1 MICKHHSPATGQH
14 CLAGEPGNLCSLPC
28 RNAFFIRAIFKASI
42 GGGASPLPEN
52 SHKPER
58 RYKVTAFYPSFPG
71 LHPLDDA
78 PNRESV
84 VVQATTESRAVLD
97 SIRDGKLP
105 VAFSQRDSG
114 QRVAIFWRPG
124 IYGTQNEPAI
134 VDSSP
139 SEIVLGF
146 GPDNRTHRLTLSVFP
161 TDEAADLHNVDLL
174 ASD

>member
-1 MICKHHSPATGQH
+1 M
-14 CLAGEPGNLCSLPC
+14 
-28 RNAFFIRAIFKASI
+28 
-42 GGGASPLPEN
+42 PEKQQ
-52 SHKPER
+52 KPER
-58 RYKVTAFYPSFPG
+58 LYKVTAFYPSFPG

-84 VVQATTESRAVLD
+84 VVQAATESRAVLD

-114 QRVAIFWRPG
+114 QRVAIYWRPG
-124 IYGTQNEPAI
+124 IYGTQDEPAI

-146 GPDNRTHRLTLSVFP
+146 GPDKRTHTLTLSVFP
-161 TDEAADLHNVDLL
+161 ADEAADLDVINLL
-174 ASD
+174 ASI